1 MGKSVAIVGAGGIG
15 FDIAEFLA
23 HGADAQPMAEDRLTR
38 GTLTLTLALALT
50 LTVTLTLTLTR
61 PHAMPSVAS
70 FLAEYGIDPTNTA
83 RGGLVSNLPQDS
95 KVEAEPGGGD
105 GGGEGVGG

>member
-38 GTLTLTLALALT
+38 GTLTLTIALALT
-50 LTVTLTLTLTR
+50 LTLTLTLT
-61 PHAMPSVAS
+61 
-70 FLAEYGIDPTNTA
+70 
-83 RGGLVSNLPQDS
+83 
-95 KVEAEPGGGD
+95 
-105 GGGEGVGG
+105 

>member
-50 LTVTLTLTLTR
+50 LTLTLTLT
-61 PHAMPSVAS
+61 
-70 FLAEYGIDPTNTA
+70 PT
-83 RGGLVSNLPQDS
+83 LPGA
-95 KVEAEPGGGD
+95 KTRGD
-105 GGGEGVGG
+105 GSQTIPTATTESRV